1 MRRKGEQG
9 VTPTRTNAME
19 RTEEMRTLVAVEID
33 DFDNGKYI
41 AKSEGECHDAI
52 DAMVFARVKETGIA
66 VAQGSVFGRPIF
78 A

>member
-1 MRRKGEQG
+1 MKD
-9 VTPTRTNAME
+9 
-19 RTEEMRTLVAVEID
+19 LIAVEID

-66 VAQGSVFGRPIF
+66 IAQGSVFGRPIF
-78 A
+78 K